1 MPEQDP
7 EPGTPARRAEP
18 APEPRG
24 PQHADGPIM
33 TPADPAH
40 RADLGVPQAPGSR
53 PRHRRRVTTK
63 PPAGSD
69 PTPEPEKRRHAAS
82 ENDDKL
88 KRDKPPHWG

>member
-1 MPEQDP
+1 
-7 EPGTPARRAEP
+7 
-18 APEPRG
+18 
-24 PQHADGPIM
+24 M

-40 RADLGVPQAPGSR
+40 REDLGAPQVAGGR

-69 PTPEPEKRRHAAS
+69 PSPEPEKRRHVAS
-82 ENDDKL
+82 ENDEQL